1 MVYLLLA
8 VLSSSIISIIMRLS
22 SGKIRANL
30 SMLATNYFIC
40 SLLGAAYAGFDLV
53 MPQVAGFSVT
63 LWLGIISGVLYLAGF
78 VFFQANTNKHGVVL
92 SSVFMKL
99 GLLVPMIAS
108 VLIFKEVPTVIQIAG
123 FCIAIFAIILINRR
137 DGDAGRTFG
146 FGLILSLLLSGGAD
160 VMAKFFDVLAPES
173 LSSQYLFYTFGTAFA
188 LCIVLVIHK
197 KERPSFKEFLYG
209 TLIGIPNFFSAR
221 FLVRSLA
228 ELPAVVVYPTFS
240 VGTLLIVTLAGV
252 IVFGERLRKVQWVA
266 LLGIIV
272 ALILL
277 NI

>member
-1 MVYLLLA
+1 MLYLLLA
-8 VLSSSIISIIMRLS
+8 VLSSSMISIIMRLS
-22 SGKIRANL
+22 SGKIKANL

-40 SLLGAAYAGFDLV
+40 SLLGAAYAGFDLA
-53 MPQVAGFSVT
+53 MPHIAGFSVI

-99 GLLVPMIAS
+99 GLLVPILAS
-108 VLIFKEVPTVIQIAG
+108 VLFFKEVPTVVQIAG
-123 FCIAIFAIILINRR
+123 FCIAIFAILLINRR
-137 DGDAGRTFG
+137 EGKTEKSFG

-160 VMAKFFDVLAPES
+160 VMAKFFDVFAPES
-173 LSSQYLFYTFGTAFA
+173 LSSLYLFYTFGTAFV
-188 LCIVLVIHK
+188 LCMVLVIRK
-197 KERPSFKEFLYG
+197 KERPGFKELLFG
-209 TLIGIPNFFSAR
+209 TLIGVPNFFSAK
-221 FLVRSLA
+221 FLVASLA
-228 ELPAVVVYPTFS
+228 ELPGVVIYPTFS

-252 IVFGERLRKVQWVA
+252 IVFGERLRRVQWIA
-266 LLGIIV
+266 LSAIIV

>member
-8 VLSSSIISIIMRLS
+8 VLSSSMISIIMRLS

-40 SLLGAAYAGFDLV
+40 TVLSAAYAEFDLF
-53 MPQVAGFSVT
+53 MPEAEGFSVT
-63 LWLGIISGVLYLAGF
+63 FWLGIISGVLYLAGF

-99 GLLVPMIAS
+99 GLLVPIIAS
-108 VLIFKEVPTVIQIAG
+108 ILFFSEVPTVIQIIG

-137 DGDAGRTFG
+137 DGNTEKSFG

-160 VMAKFFDVLAPES
+160 VMAKFFDVFATQA
-173 LSSQYLFYTFGTAFA
+173 LSSQYLFYTFGTAFI
-188 LCIVLVIHK
+188 LCIALVVCK
-197 KERPSFKEFLYG
+197 KERPSLKEFIFG
-209 TLIGIPNFFSAR
+209 TLIGIPNFFSAK

-252 IVFGERLRKVQWVA
+252 AIFGERLRKVQWLA
-266 LLGIIV
+266 LSAIIV
-272 ALILL
+272 ALVLL
-277 NI
+277 NV